1 LKGLA
6 KELDVPVIALA
17 QLSRQVETRDD
28 KRPTM
33 ADLRDSGSIEQDADA
48 IIFVYREAYYLER
61 STGAT
66 KEQEAAR
73 VDRLLDA
80 KDTDAPRVSR

>member
-1 LKGLA
+1 
-6 KELDVPVIALA
+6 VPVIALA
-17 QLSRQVETRDD
+17 QLSRQ
-28 KRPTM
+28 
-33 ADLRDSGSIEQDADA
+33 DA

-80 KDTDAPRVSR
+80 KDDFINRAKAFAASILSTCFG